1 MISLLSL
8 MWTTAVFFAL
18 MGALRG
24 WRRELVGTSGVL
36 LGFFAIFQF
45 DSLLRGSLYLL
56 LTDEQTFLFQMVIFL
71 GVVVV
76 SYRSRL
82 AARENAHGG
91 KIRDLVFGAAVGF
104 FNGYLIAGSTWYFL
118 DINRYPFA
126 QLLSA
131 PADASVSFLG
141 AGAMPIV
148 VLGGGLAGS
157 GSLLAVAVLVILAV
171 VIMLI

>member
-18 MGALRG
+18 TGALRG
-24 WRRELVGTSGVL
+24 WHRELLGTTGIL

-56 LTDEQTFLFQMVIFL
+56 LTDEQTFLLQMAAML
-71 GVVVV
+71 GIAVMA
-76 SYRSRL
+76 YRSRL
-82 AARENAHGG
+82 AARDVEERG
-91 KIRDLVFGAAVGF
+91 KVRNMVFGAVAGF
-104 FNGYLIAGSTWYFL
+104 FNGYILAGSAWYFL
-118 DINRYPFA
+118 DINRYPFS

-148 VLGGGLAGS
+148 VLGGGLAGG
-157 GSLLAVAVLVILAV
+157 GSALAVAVLIILAV
-171 VIMLI
+171 VVMII

>member
-8 MWTTAVFFAL
+8 MWTTAIFFAL
-18 MGALRG
+18 TGALRG
-24 WRRELVGTSGVL
+24 WRRELVGTTGIM

-56 LTDEQTFLFQMVIFL
+56 LTDEQTFLLQTAAML
-71 GVVVV
+71 GTAAIA
-76 SYRSRL
+76 YRSRL
-82 AARENAHGG
+82 AVRAEERTGRVRHMA
-91 KIRDLVFGAAVGF
+91 FGAAVGF

-118 DINRYPFA
+118 DINRYPFS

-131 PADASVSFLG
+131 PADASVSSLG

-157 GSLLAVAVLVILAV
+157 GSILGVAVLVILAV
-171 VIMLI
+171 VVLFL

>member
-18 MGALRG
+18 TGALRG
-24 WRRELVGTSGVL
+24 WRRELIGTTGTM

-56 LTDEQTFLFQMVIFL
+56 LTDEQTFLLQTAALL
-71 GVVVV
+71 GTAALA
-76 SYRSRL
+76 YRSQL
-82 AARENAHGG
+82 AARADDRTGR
-91 KIRDLVFGAAVGF
+91 IRNMAFGAAIGF
-104 FNGYLIAGSTWYFL
+104 FNGYLVAGSTWYFL
-118 DINRYPFA
+118 DINRYPFS

-141 AGAMPIV
+141 AGALPIV
-148 VLGGGLAGS
+148 VLGGGLAGG
-157 GSLLAVAVLVILAV
+157 GSSLAIAVLAILAV
-171 VIMLI
+171 VVLFL

>member
-8 MWTTAVFFAL
+8 MWTSAVFFAL
-18 MGALRG
+18 TGALRG
-24 WRRELVGTSGVL
+24 WRRELVGATGIL

-56 LTDEQTFLFQMVIFL
+56 LTDEQTFLLQMAAML
-71 GVVVV
+71 GIAAIA
-76 SYRSRL
+76 YRSRF
-82 AARENAHGG
+82 AARADERSGG
-91 KIRDLVFGAAVGF
+91 IKSMAFGAAVGF

-118 DINRYPFA
+118 DINRYPFS

-131 PADASVSFLG
+131 PADGSVSFLG

-148 VLGGGLAGS
+148 VLGGGLAAS
-157 GSLLAVAVLVILAV
+157 GSALAVAVLVILAV
-171 VIMLI
+171 VVLFL